1 MRSSSSR
8 LNFQRQQLSPSP
20 SSNEQQN
27 GGGGGESNYNR
38 QRLNNNVGGG
48 GGGEMEKFLAM
59 QILQAILFTTR
70 FVFPGKIP
78 NNKKPK
84 QQPKSQSIFID
95 SLFFN

>member
-48 GGGEMEKFLAM
+48 GGEMEKFLAM

-70 FVFPGKIP
+70 FVFPGKFQTKTKTT
-78 NNKKPK
+78 KK
-84 QQPKSQSIFID
+84 SIN
-95 SLFFN
+95 LY

>member
-38 QRLNNNVGGG
+38 QRLNNNVGG